1 MILWKLANTLVLTAQ
16 HATNEGADYVEH
28 GESAESGKPHI
39 PNILTFI
46 SESFAHHYEILFF
59 ALLMALILIVCALVL
74 YKKRQL
80 IPGPFQN
87 FVEMLFEWLYDMVYS
102 MLGDETDRYIPF
114 LSTLFVYIW
123 FMNLMGLIP
132 FLSSPTSAI
141 NATAA
146 LAITVFLYVQFTA
159 LTRLGPLKYLHH
171 LAGEPTSG
179 VTWALSV
186 INLPLHI
193 IGEFVKPM
201 SLALRL
207 FGNIL
212 GEDIL
217 IAAMLVLGIM
227 FLGIFGSPIGFPFQI
242 PFYFLAMLTSTIQA
256 LVFTMLST
264 SYIMM
269 VVPHHEGH

>member
-1 MILWKLANTLVLTAQ
+1 MILWKLANTVVLTVQQTAG
-16 HATNEGADYVEH
+16 EGTDYVEH
-28 GESAESGKPHI
+28 GESAESTKLHI

-46 SESFAHHYEILFF
+46 SESFAHHYEVIFF
-59 ALLMALILIVCALVL
+59 ALLMALIMVICAVVL

-87 FVEMLFEWLYDMVYS
+87 VVEMLFEWLYDMIYA
-102 MLGDETDRYIPF
+102 MLGEETDRYVPF
-114 LSTLFVYIW
+114 LMTLFMYIW

-132 FLSSPTSAI
+132 FMLSPTSAI

-146 LAITVFLYVQFTA
+146 MAITVFLYVQFTA
-159 LTRLGPLKYLHH
+159 FTRLGPLKYLHH
-171 LAGEPTSG
+171 LAGEPNSG
-179 VTWALSV
+179 VTWALV
-186 INLPLHI
+186 IINLPLHI
-193 IGEFVKPM
+193 VGEFVKPV

-217 IAAMLVLGIM
+217 IAAMVVLGIM
-227 FLGIFGSPIGFPFQI
+227 LLGLFGSPVGFPFQV

-256 LVFTMLST
+256 LVFTMLAT

-269 VVPHHEGH
+269 VVPHHEEH

>member
-16 HATNEGADYVEH
+16 QGASEGVEYVEH
-28 GESAESGKPHI
+28 GESTESGKLHI

-59 ALLMALILIVCALVL
+59 ALLMALMMVIAAFVL
-74 YKKRQL
+74 YRKRQM

-87 FVEMLFEWLYDMVYS
+87 LVEMLFEWLYDLVYA
-102 MLGDETDRYIPF
+102 MLGEETDRYVPF
-114 LSTLFVYIW
+114 IATLFMYIW

-132 FLSSPTSAI
+132 GLTSPTSAI

-146 LAITVFLYVQFTA
+146 LAITVFLYVQFIA
-159 LTRLGPLKYLHH
+159 MTRLGPLKYLHH
-171 LAGEPTSG
+171 LAGEPNSG
-179 VTWALSV
+179 VTWALV
-186 INLPLHI
+186 IINLPLHVV
-193 IGEFVKPM
+193 GEFVKPM

-217 IAAMLVLGIM
+217 IAAMLMLGIM
-227 FLGIFGSPIGFPFQI
+227 FLGIFGSPIGFPFQV

-256 LVFTMLST
+256 LVFAMLAT

-269 VVPHHEGH
+269 VVPHHEEH

>member
-1 MILWKLANTLVLTAQ
+1 MFWKLLNTTILTAQ
-16 HATNEGADYVEH
+16 GAAQQAADHAGPGKT
-28 GESAESGKPHI
+28 AEAEKPHI

-46 SESFAHHYEILFF
+46 SESFAHHYEVIFF
-59 ALLMALILIVCALVL
+59 ALLMAVILIIGAMLV
-74 YKKRQL
+74 YRKRQL

-87 FVEMLFEWLYDMVYS
+87 FVEMLFGWLYDLIHA
-102 MLGDETDRYIPF
+102 MLGKETDRYIPF
-114 LSTLFVYIW
+114 LATLFVYIW
-123 FMNLMGLIP
+123 FMNLMGLVP
-132 FLSSPTSAI
+132 FLHSPTAAI
-141 NATAA
+141 NTTAA
-146 LAITVFLYVQFTA
+146 LAITVFLYVQYTA

-171 LAGEPTSG
+171 LAGEPNSAI
-179 VTWALSV
+179 TWSLAV

-193 IGEFVKPM
+193 ISEFVRPM

-207 FGNIL
+207 FGNIM

-217 IAAMLVLGIM
+217 IAAMVGLGIM
-227 FLGIFGSPIGFPFQI
+227 FLGIFGSPIGFPFQV

-269 VVPHHEGH
+269 VLPHEEH